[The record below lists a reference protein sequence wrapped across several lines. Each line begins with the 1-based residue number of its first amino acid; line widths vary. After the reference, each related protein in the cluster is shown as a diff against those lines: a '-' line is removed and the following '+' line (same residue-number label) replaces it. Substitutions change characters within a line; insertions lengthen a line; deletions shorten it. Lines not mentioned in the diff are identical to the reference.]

1 MQSIYSA
8 DFLLE
13 IHNSECAYKWFNTP
27 LWHCL
32 YEFST
37 FWTEFSTLFN
47 LSRAFYIMFVWKSIY
62 CDLSFITHNKKCL
75 VKKNKNSSRQGTVEN
90 LLQTAPK
97 GQNGIHY
104 IIYNFP
110 GGVQYI
116 LLHTKAR
123 NGTPLIRRTAHRLRQ
138 AVPRDEKRRIC

>member
-1 MQSIYSA
+1 MQSKSTPCNSESSCYIKNREGCLLQCRIIETAIKQQLQMQSIYSA

-13 IHNSECAYKWFNTP
+13 IYNSECAYKWFYTP
-27 LWHCL
+27 RWHCL

-47 LSRAFYIMFVWKSIY
+47 HSGTFYILFVWKSIY

-75 VKKNKNSSRQGTVEN
+75 VKKNKNSSRQDTVEN

-104 IIYNFP
+104 IIF
-110 GGVQYI
+110 
-116 LLHTKAR
+116 
-123 NGTPLIRRTAHRLRQ
+123 
-138 AVPRDEKRRIC
+138 